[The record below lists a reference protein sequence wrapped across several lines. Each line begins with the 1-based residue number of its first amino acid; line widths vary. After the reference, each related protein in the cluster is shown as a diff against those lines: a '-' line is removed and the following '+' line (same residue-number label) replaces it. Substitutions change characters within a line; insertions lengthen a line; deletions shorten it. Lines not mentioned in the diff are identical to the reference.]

1 MPATVTTEP
10 GTAAG
15 RSWGERLLTLAA
27 RARAIVGDALGVV
40 RHRVEL
46 LPRHPE
52 ATAHSAED
60 RERVTAAAAPRIRT
74 RRVARVLSGVVAGLM
89 AVASAAGLWW
99 AGLYRDPAPVVALL
113 RGYDLVALLV
123 AVPVLVGA
131 LVRACRGSAR
141 AELLAACALAYAVY
155 HYAIYVFGTAFNALF
170 LVHVALLGLAA
181 VALVLALRSL
191 DVRGLAARLHPRTP
205 VRWVSG
211 LLAFLAV
218 ALGGMWT
225 YYALRFAATDAPPAE
240 SKLVLPMSAVHL
252 GYALDLLLLVP
263 GYATASVLLWRRA
276 PWGYVLAIVLLGSG
290 VGSQLDYMTALP
302 FQVAAGVP
310 GATALDPAE
319 PFIATAMLAGAAA
332 LLAGLRPTA
341 ALAAD
346 PARTAAQP

>member
-1 MPATVTTEP
+1 MAATLTTEP

-15 RSWGERLLTLAA
+15 RLWGQRLRTLAA
-27 RARAIVGDALGVV
+27 RARAIVGDALGAV

-46 LPRHPE
+46 LRRHPGT
-52 ATAHSAED
+52 TADPAED

-89 AVASAAGLWW
+89 AAASAAGLWW
-99 AGLYRDPAPVVALL
+99 AGLYQDPAAVVALL

-131 LVRACRGSAR
+131 LVRAYRGAAR
-141 AELLAACALAYAVY
+141 AELLAACVLAYAVY

-170 LVHVALLGLAA
+170 LAPVALLGLAA
-181 VALVLALRSL
+181 LALVLTLRSL
-191 DVRGLAARLHPRTP
+191 DVRDLAARLHPSTP
-205 VRWVSG
+205 VHGVSG

-225 YYALRFAATDAPPAE
+225 YYALRFAATDPPPAE
-240 SKLVLPMSAVHL
+240 SKLILPISAVHL

-263 GYATASVLLWRRA
+263 SYATASVLLWRRA
-276 PWGYVLAIVLLGSG
+276 PWGYVLATVLLGSG

-310 GATALDPAE
+310 AATAFDPAE

-341 ALAAD
+341 PLAAD
-346 PARTAAQP
+346 AAHTGAQP

>member
-1 MPATVTTEP
+1 
-10 GTAAG
+10 
-15 RSWGERLLTLAA
+15 
-27 RARAIVGDALGVV
+27 
-40 RHRVEL
+40 
-46 LPRHPE
+46 
-52 ATAHSAED
+52 
-60 RERVTAAAAPRIRT
+60 
-74 RRVARVLSGVVAGLM
+74 VARVLSGVVAGLM
-89 AVASAAGLWW
+89 AAAAAAGVWW

-131 LVRACRGSAR
+131 LVRAGRGSAR
-141 AELLAACALAYAVY
+141 AELLAACALTYAVY

-170 LVHVALLGLAA
+170 LAHVALLGLAA

-191 DVRGLAARLHPRTP
+191 DLAGLAGRFGPRTP

-225 YYALRFAATDAPPAE
+225 YYALRFAATGAPPAE

-276 PWGYVLAIVLLGSG
+276 PWGYVLATVLLGSG

-310 GATALDPAE
+310 GATAFDPAE

-346 PARTAAQP
+346 AARIEPRP